1 MYRRLTITGTK
12 TSLGRTWTWRTSLV
26 GQIGHG
32 SGEEDRCIVLDSGLY
47 DWHEARHIALRK
59 TGIGRPA

>member
-12 TSLGRTWTWRTSLV
+12 TSLGRTWTWRTSLD
-26 GQIGHG
+26 GRTRLG
-32 SGEEDRCIVLDSGLY
+32 SEEEDSCIVLDSELY